1 MPDNTTIEIYVDT
14 FSEGGGY
21 FVRTEANT
29 RWVGVRGPFADLQ
42 TAQKQKADQLASSKQ
57 ASAALEQEL
66 QRVMGAMAVPRS

>member
-42 TAQKQKADQLASSKQ
+42 TAQRQKADQLASSKQ